1 MTSHSKFLRVFGPPG
16 TGKTTH
22 LINMVADLIDS
33 GVAPGRIGYFG
44 FTKKAAYEA
53 RDRALERLNMGPDD
67 LPYFRTLHSFCFMHS
82 GIKFDQLMDK
92 ENWRDMTDLTGFEFE
107 ATATNPDAENFGLAL
122 PNKETVMGLIN
133 MAKVKEIPL
142 RQAYEEWGVT
152 NNHPWPLVDYLSRAY
167 EDYKSGERRYDF
179 TDMLL
184 LFIELADST
193 CPTFDTVF
201 IDEAQDLSKLQW
213 HVVHKIA
220 EKTANRVI
228 VAGDD
233 DQAIFRWA
241 GADVEQF
248 LGLEGASEILATSWR
263 VPRRVHELAESVVSR
278 VEGRLPKKYEP
289 QGIEG
294 SVQYIRGIESIL
306 PEMAE
311 SDWLVLGQCNYML
324 EDAETLL
331 SQAGYLFETKHGRK
345 KGSQKLIDAV
355 VCWKALQAGE
365 KVTGSKARN
374 MYSFLEVGVGVR
386 RGFKALPNV
395 DDEEEIGYDVLAES
409 EGLLV
414 AQDAPWPTVLT
425 KAPEGQIA
433 YIQAAER
440 RGEELAHKPRITVST
455 IHGAKGGEARN
466 VVLYTDCS
474 FAALREADKD
484 TAGSNDL
491 HRTFYVGITRTK
503 ENLFLVE
510 PESSREA
517 YQFCH

>member
-1 MTSHSKFLRVFGPPG
+1 MTSPSKFLRVFGPPG

-82 GIKFDQLMDK
+82 GIKFDQLMDT
-92 ENWRDMTDLTGFEFE
+92 ENWRDISALTGFEFE
-107 ATATNPDAENFGLAL
+107 ATATDPDSENFGVAL

-142 RQAYEEWGVT
+142 RQAYEEWGIT
-152 NNHPWPLVDYLSRAY
+152 NNQPWPLVDYLSRAY
-167 EDYKSGERRYDF
+167 EDYKSGERRFDF

-184 LFIELADST
+184 LFLELADST

-201 IDEAQDLSKLQW
+201 VDEAQDLSKIQW
-213 HVVHKIA
+213 HVVNKIA

-248 LGLEGASEILATSWR
+248 LGLEGASEVLATSWR
-263 VPRRVHELAESVVSR
+263 IPRKVHALAENVVSR
-278 VEGRLPKKYEP
+278 VEGRLPKVYQP

-294 SVQYIRGIESIL
+294 SVQYINGIESIL
-306 PEMAE
+306 NDMADG
-311 SDWLVLGQCNYML
+311 DWLVLGQCNYML
-324 EDAETLL
+324 ENAINLL
-331 SQAGYLFETKHGRK
+331 RSSGYLFDTKHGKTRF
-345 KGSQKLIDAV
+345 SQKLIDAV
-355 VCWKALQAGE
+355 LCWKALQRGEQVAGSE
-365 KVTGSKARN
+365 ARK
-374 MYSFLEVGVGVR
+374 MYSFLDVGHGVR
-386 RGFKALPNV
+386 RGFKTLPNV
-395 DDEEEIGYDVLAES
+395 EDDDEIDYNELVEAQ
-409 EGLLV
+409 GLMV
-414 AQDAPWPTVLT
+414 SKDEPWPAVLT
-425 KAPEGQIA
+425 KAPENQLV
-433 YIQAAER
+433 YLQAAER
-440 RGEELAHKPRITVST
+440 RGEDLSQKPRITVST

-474 FAALREADKD
+474 YAALREAARDV
-484 TAGSNDL
+484 AGSNDL
-491 HRTFYVGITRTK
+491 HRTFYVGVTRTK
-503 ENLFLVE
+503 ENLFLVA
-510 PESSREA
+510 PESSKEA
-517 YQFCH
+517 YSF